1 MTVSLAHDGAGIG
14 TMFGQGL
21 ACRLLEEAGFVDVT
35 VQTSPGDPADGL
47 YIARK
52 GGQR

>member
-1 MTVSLAHDGAGIG
+1 
-14 TMFGQGL
+14 MFGQGL
-21 ACRLLEEAGFVDVT
+21 ACQLLDDAGFDDVT
-35 VQTSPGDPADGL
+35 VDDAPGDPADGL